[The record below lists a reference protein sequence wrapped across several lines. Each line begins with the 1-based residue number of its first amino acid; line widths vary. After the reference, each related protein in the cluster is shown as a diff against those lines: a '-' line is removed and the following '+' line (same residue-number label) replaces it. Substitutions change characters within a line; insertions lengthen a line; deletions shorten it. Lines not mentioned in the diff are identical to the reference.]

1 MDQSFRSVLILLA
14 GIALLAVSAVI
25 DSLLLD
31 VRALTVITAVVGLLL
46 GAWGVYSLRTH
57 IGSALRQRRGEI
69 ALQTLGLIGIVVAIA
84 YLSLRFTFR
93 LDMTE
98 GHLYSLST
106 QTVEMLKR
114 LDKPVHITFFH
125 DPLMRETVE
134 FYELIA
140 DQTDQVT
147 VEFHDP
153 MLNPAQ
159 ARMRGVEFAGTAI
172 LESEGRKILV
182 NTPHETDIANGILR
196 VAQGIQQKVCF
207 LDGHG
212 EPDPFSLESHDHLEG
227 TAGHSHGLGT
237 EYVMHERHGMAK
249 ARHSL
254 ETMNYVVEKISLL
267 KGGDG
272 LSGCAVLVVAGPS
285 TALLPREVAA
295 IDKYLED
302 GKNIFFLLDPF
313 IETGLEPV
321 IRKLG
326 VILDDDMV
334 IDEASHFWAD
344 VSSPAVSNY
353 NRHQITT
360 DLPLSFFPGAR
371 SLSPTPQ
378 RVADTY
384 VRPLVNSSQDSFG
397 ERDSRRAHFDP
408 KEDLPGPLTIM
419 VFVNKDPNYASATE
433 AVVRKLEGGPVQT
446 EPKQDNEPAANAPGS
461 RIAVIG
467 DSDFATNS
475 FFHILGNGR
484 LFLNTINYL
493 AVQENLIGLEPR
505 GLELPRVN
513 LTNRQMK
520 GTFFLSIILIPA
532 LMAVIGIAV
541 WWRQR

>member
-1 MDQSFRSVLILLA
+1 MDRTFRSLLILLA
-14 GIALLAVSAVI
+14 GIALLAASAVLDAI
-25 DSLLLD
+25 ILEGTKIIAVPAVFGALL
-31 VRALTVITAVVGLLL
+31 TG
-46 GAWGVYSLRTH
+46 WGVYALRAQ
-57 IGSALRQRRGEI
+57 IGSMLRHRRGEI
-69 ALQTLGLIGIVVAIA
+69 ALHTIGLIGIVIAIA
-84 YLSLRFTFR
+84 WLSLRFTFR
-93 LDMTE
+93 FDMTE
-98 GHLYSLST
+98 SHLFSLSD
-106 QTVEMLKR
+106 QTVQMLKR

-134 FYELIA
+134 LYELVA

-147 VEFHDP
+147 VEFIDP

-159 ARMRGVEFAGTAI
+159 ARMRGVEFAGTSI
-172 LESEGRKILV
+172 IESEGRQLQV
-182 NTPHETDIANGILR
+182 NSQHETDIANGILR

-227 TAGHSHGLGT
+227 DAGHSHGLGT
-237 EYVMHERHGMAK
+237 QFVMHERIGMAK

-254 ETMNYVVEKISLL
+254 EAMNYVVEKISLL
-267 KGGDG
+267 KGGDS
-272 LSGCAVLVVAGPS
+272 LSGCAVLVVVGPRTS
-285 TALLPREVAA
+285 LLPREISA
-295 IDKYLED
+295 IEKYLAD
-302 GKNIFFLLDPF
+302 GGNAFFLLDPF
-313 IETGLEPV
+313 VKTGLEPV
-321 IRKLG
+321 IRSLG
-326 VILDDDMV
+326 VVLDDDMV

-344 VSSPAVSNY
+344 VSSPAVSSY

-371 SLSPTPQ
+371 SLSPTPL

-384 VRPLVNSSQDSFG
+384 VRPLVNSSRESFG
-397 ERDSRRAHFDP
+397 ERDPRRADFDP
-408 KEDLPGPLTIM
+408 KKDLPGPLTIM
-419 VFVNKDPNYASATE
+419 VLVSKDPKFSSTTE
-433 AVVRKLEGGPVQT
+433 AVVRKLEGEADGQAAAQ
-446 EPKQDNEPAANAPGS
+446 ESESEANATAS